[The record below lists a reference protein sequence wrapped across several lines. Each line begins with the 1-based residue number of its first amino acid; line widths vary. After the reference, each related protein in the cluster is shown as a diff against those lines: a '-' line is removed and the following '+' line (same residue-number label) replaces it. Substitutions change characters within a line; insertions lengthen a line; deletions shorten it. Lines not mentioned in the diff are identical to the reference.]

1 MSLGETRVP
10 GKGSIELGE
19 PSNSEDGAHSSADV
33 PSLSLIVAVDAVHEG
48 TARSLRDMLA
58 VVGDASCEVIVASR
72 EAWPA
77 APDGVTVVSYNAAS
91 RGDRFDRAAAEARGR
106 ILAFVDDRVR
116 LPKGWADRVIDY
128 FDNPSVSIAGGPVLP
143 RSRWRAERISALI
156 LNSHLSTTPSGHV
169 SRAEKPRTVSE
180 LTGSNLLIR
189 EDVFR
194 DVGGFQSP
202 TVGGEAVRLCYKVR
216 SILGC
221 DINYE
226 SKLAVA
232 ATTRRFPGPFLRDTA
247 AYGRARGDM
256 ARRFREVAPFY
267 PYALPTL
274 LTLFVLAE
282 IVLAMPFT
290 PFRHVRLAEYI
301 GASLLVVFYV
311 VQAVGVLFA
320 KGPFRPLDR
329 LLATLGL
336 PLVSL
341 TYGVAFVRGFFG
353 PSLGEISPLRGRL
366 RPVRVLIIN
375 WRDISHPWSGG
386 AETYMHEIG
395 RRLAENGMDVG
406 WLTQRHRGSSRNEL
420 LDGIRVHR
428 VGGRFTLYPRVVISY
443 LFKLRGRYDV
453 IVDCENGIP
462 FFTPLFA
469 RIPKVLLVH
478 HVHREIF
485 RRETHPPLRWL
496 GYWLEGWLMPKVYK
510 KTPIIAVSAS
520 TRDDL
525 VGLGFRAEQ
534 IHIVHNG
541 VLEVSP
547 LQRNPA
553 TEPRILCA
561 GRLTPQKGVDVI
573 IRAMPIVL
581 RSLPNARL
589 DIVGQGPDRTRLERL
604 AWSLKLATHVRF
616 HGYLPGAARDQLAAQ
631 AWVAV
636 CPSAFEGWG
645 VSCVEAGARGLP
657 VIASNVNGL
666 RDSVRDGVTGLLVPH
681 GDPRALAEAVVGLLG
696 DPDLREAMSV
706 AGIDWAASHSWERS
720 TNELRIVLAGAI
732 DANRLGET
740 LVVAPA
746 PVTDVEAVEEVQIS
760 NAG

>member
-1 MSLGETRVP
+1 MNVPGETRVP
-10 GKGSIELGE
+10 GMGSIDAGE
-19 PSNSEDGAHSSADV
+19 SSNSGGDEHQASCA
-33 PSLSLIVAVDAVHEG
+33 PALSLIVAVDAVHEG
-48 TARSLRDMLA
+48 TTRSLRDMLA
-58 VVGDASCEVIVASR
+58 VIGDASCEIIVASR
-72 EAWPA
+72 EAWPD
-77 APDGVTVVSYNAAS
+77 APDGVTVVAYNAAS
-91 RGDRFDRAAAEARGR
+91 RGDRFDRAAAEAQGG

-116 LPKGWADRVIDY
+116 LPHGWAERVIDY
-128 FDNPSVSIAGGPVLP
+128 FDNPSVSVAGGPVLP
-143 RSRWRAERISALI
+143 RSRWRPERISALI
-156 LNSHLSTTPSGHV
+156 LNSHLGTTPSGHV

-180 LTGSNLLIR
+180 LAGSNLLIR

-202 TVGGEAVRLCYKVR
+202 SVGGEAVRLCYKVR

-226 SKLAVA
+226 PKLAVA
-232 ATTRRFPGPFLRDTA
+232 ATTRRFPGPFLADTA

-274 LTLFVLAE
+274 VTLFLLVE
-282 IVLAMPFT
+282 IVLVAT
-290 PFRHVRLAEYI
+290 PYRHLRLAEFI
-301 GASLLVVFYV
+301 GASLLVVLYV

-320 KGPFRPLDR
+320 KGPTRFGDR

-336 PLVSL
+336 PLVSV

-353 PSLGEISPLRGRL
+353 PSLGEISPLRGRQ
-366 RPVRVLIIN
+366 RPLRVLIIN

-386 AETYMHEIG
+386 AEIYMHEIG

-406 WLTQRHRGSSRNEL
+406 WLCQRHRGSSRNEL

-428 VGGRFTLYPRVVISY
+428 VGGRFTLYPRVAISY

-496 GYWLEGWLMPKVYK
+496 GYWLEGGLMPRVYR
-510 KTPIIAVSAS
+510 KTPIVAVSAS

-525 VGLGFRAEQ
+525 VSLGFRADQ

-541 VLEVSP
+541 VVEVTP
-547 LQRNPA
+547 LDRKPA
-553 TEPRILCA
+553 TQPRILCA

-581 RSLPNARL
+581 RSFPNAQL

-666 RDSVRDGVTGLLVPH
+666 RDSVRDGITGLLVPH
-681 GDPRALAEAVVGLLG
+681 GEPHALAEALVGLLG
-696 DPDLREAMSV
+696 DPVRRDAMSA
-706 AGIDWAASHSWERS
+706 AGIEWAAAHSWERS
-720 TNELRIVLAGAI
+720 TTELRVVLGSAI
-732 DANRLGET
+732 DAGRRGDS
-740 LVVAPA
+740 LVVAPKS
-746 PVTDVEAVEEVQIS
+746 VVEPETAEEVPIS
-760 NAG
+760 NVG

>member
-1 MSLGETRVP
+1 MAMRGSANAMDDARARDGVP
-10 GKGSIELGE
+10 
-19 PSNSEDGAHSSADV
+19 A
-33 PSLSLIVAVDAVHEG
+33 LSLIIAVDAVHDG
-48 TARSLRDMLA
+48 TARSLRDMMR
-58 VVGDASCEVIVASR
+58 VIGDTPCELIVASR
-72 EAWPA
+72 EAWPD
-77 APDGVTVVSYNAAS
+77 APDGVTVVAYNAAS
-91 RGDRFDRAAAEARGR
+91 RGDRFDRAAAKASGR
-106 ILAFVDDRVR
+106 ILAFLDDRVR
-116 LPKGWADRVIDY
+116 LPEGWPERVIEY
-128 FDNPSVSIAGGPVLP
+128 FDDPGVAVAGGPVLP
-143 RSRWRAERISALI
+143 RSHWRAERISALI
-156 LNSHLSTTPSGHV
+156 LNSHLGTTPSGHV
-169 SRAEKPRTVSE
+169 SRAERPRSVTE

-189 EDVFR
+189 DDVFR

-202 TVGGEAVRLCYKVR
+202 SVGGEAVRLCYKVR
-216 SILGC
+216 SLLGC
-221 DINYE
+221 EINYE
-226 SKLAVA
+226 PDLAVV
-232 ATTRRFPGPFLRDTA
+232 ATTRRFPGAFLADTA

-274 LTLFVLAE
+274 VALFVLVELAL
-282 IVLAMPFT
+282 VLT
-290 PFRHVRLAEYI
+290 PFRHLRLAEFI
-301 GASLLVVFYV
+301 GASLLLVLYV

-320 KGPFRPLDR
+320 KGPARLSDR

-341 TYGVAFVRGFFG
+341 TYGIAFVRGFFG
-353 PSLGEISPLRGRL
+353 PSMGEISPLRGRQ
-366 RPVRVLIIN
+366 RPLRVLIIN

-386 AETYMHEIG
+386 AEIYMHEIG
-395 RRLAENGMDVG
+395 RRLSEMGMDVG
-406 WLTQRHRGSSRNEL
+406 WLCQRHKGSSRNEL

-428 VGGRFTLYPRVVISY
+428 VGGRFTLYPRVAISY
-443 LFKLRGRYDV
+443 LVKLRGRYDV

-485 RRETHPPLRWL
+485 RRETHPPIRWL
-496 GYWLEGWLMPKVYK
+496 GYWLEGSLMPAVYK
-510 KTPIIAVSAS
+510 KSPIVAVSAS

-525 VGLGFRAEQ
+525 VGLGFKAEQ

-541 VLEVSP
+541 VVEVTP
-547 LQRNPA
+547 LQRKPA
-553 TEPRILCA
+553 PEARILCA

-573 IRAMPIVL
+573 IRAMPLVL
-581 RSLPNARL
+581 QAMPDAHL

-616 HGYLPGAARDQLAAQ
+616 HGYLPGLARDELAAR

-666 RDSVRDGVTGLLVPH
+666 RDSVRDGITGLLVPH
-681 GDPRALAEAVVGLLG
+681 GDHRALAAALVDLLG
-696 DPDLREAMSV
+696 DPERRADMSA
-706 AGIDWAASHSWERS
+706 AGIEWAAAHSWERS
-720 TNELRIVLAGAI
+720 TNELRLVLASAI
-732 DANRLGET
+732 EAHRRDVT
-740 LVVAPA
+740 IVAATQVSATPEPE
-746 PVTDVEAVEEVQIS
+746 PVEDVQIS
-760 NAG
+760 NVG

>member
-1 MSLGETRVP
+1 VP
-10 GKGSIELGE
+10 GTGPFGM
-19 PSNSEDGAHSSADV
+19 GGSADV
-33 PSLSLIVAVDAVHEG
+33 VADAHAIDQTPALSLIVAVDAVHDG
-48 TARSLRDMLA
+48 TARSLRDMIR
-58 VVGDASCEVIVASR
+58 VIGDAPCEIIVASR
-72 EAWPA
+72 EAWPG
-77 APDGVTVVSYNAAS
+77 APEGVTVVSFNAAS
-91 RGDRFDRAAAEARGR
+91 RGDRFDRAAAEAHGE

-116 LPKGWADRVIDY
+116 LPEGWPKRVIEF
-128 FDNPSVSIAGGPVLP
+128 FDDPGVSVAGGPVLP

-156 LNSHLSTTPSGHV
+156 LNSHLGTTPSGHV
-169 SRAEKPRTVSE
+169 SRAERPRKVSE

-189 EDVFR
+189 KDVFR

-202 TVGGEAVRLCYKVR
+202 SVGGEAVRLCYKVR

-221 DINYE
+221 DIHYE
-226 SKLAVA
+226 PTLAVA
-232 ATTRRFPGPFLRDTA
+232 ATTRRFPGPFLADTA

-267 PYALPTL
+267 PYAIPTIVA
-274 LTLFVLAE
+274 LFVMVEAALV
-282 IVLAMPFT
+282 VLSPI
-290 PFRHVRLAEYI
+290 RHLRLAEAI
-301 GASLLVVFYV
+301 GASVLVVLYV

-320 KGPFRPLDR
+320 KGPARPGDR

-341 TYGVAFVRGFFG
+341 TYGIAFVRGFFG
-353 PSLGEISPLRGRL
+353 PSLGEISPLRGRQ
-366 RPVRVLIIN
+366 RPLRVLIIN

-386 AETYMHEIG
+386 AEIYMHEIG

-406 WLTQRHRGSSRNEL
+406 WLCQRHKGSSRNEL

-428 VGGRFTLYPRVVISY
+428 VGGRFTLYPRVVLSY
-443 LFKLRGRYDV
+443 LFKLRGRYDI

-496 GYWLEGWLMPKVYK
+496 GYWLEGWLMPRVYRT
-510 KTPIIAVSAS
+510 TPIVAVSAS

-525 VGLGFRAEQ
+525 VGLGFNAEQ

-541 VLEVSP
+541 VVEVTP
-547 LQRNPA
+547 LNRTPA
-553 TEPRILCA
+553 PEARILCA
-561 GRLTPQKGVDVI
+561 GRLTPQKGVEVI
-573 IRAMPIVL
+573 IRAMPQVL
-581 RSLPNARL
+581 RSFPNANL

-666 RDSVRDGVTGLLVPH
+666 RDSVRDGITGLLVPH
-681 GDPRALAEAVVGLLG
+681 GDPGALADTLVGLLG
-696 DPDLREAMSV
+696 DPERRADMSI
-706 AGIDWAASHSWERS
+706 AGIEWAAAHSWERS
-720 TNELRIVLAGAI
+720 TNELRIVLAGTIEA
-732 DANRLGET
+732 DRHGEV
-740 LVVAPA
+740 LAAAPA
-746 PVTDVEAVEEVQIS
+746 TTTESEPLEDIQIS
-760 NAG
+760 NVG